1 MGFPGGSV
9 VKNLPADAE
18 DVGVIPG
25 SRWST
30 GRGSHSRVLVW
41 RISWTG
47 EPGRLSPR
55 VSKEL
60 DMTLFFGF
68 FSITGYYK
76 TLSVV
81 PRAYSRPLL
90 SILHIIM
97 CIHWSPCIPLL
108 HPCIPFGDH
117 EFVFCNWVCFCFVN
131 KFIYI
136 ILFRSHISVASHG
149 ICLSPSMII
158 SGSICV
164 ATSGVILFALV
175 ALSAWTL
182 LGAWHEGCKA
192 LLEESSS
199 EDRQRHAWASQEVC
213 QLMDARFRED
223 RLWTCPHDIWESPDG
238 RSAGQCPQ
246 APGWERPGRGS
257 DIKDFLGCP
266 FVSCL
271 WSLQESLHMLKLREL
286 KVRHFTVGKY
296 KIQIIRKIRL
306 IIFHFLEVI
315 LLVIQFVED

>member
-1 MGFPGGSV
+1 MS
-9 VKNLPADAE
+9 A
-18 DVGVIPG
+18 IPG
-25 SRWST
+25 SRWSA

-41 RISWTG
+41 RIPWTG

-90 SILHIIM
+90 SILHMIM

-158 SGSICV
+158 SGSIRV
-164 ATSGVILFALV
+164 AASGMILFALV

-182 LGAWHEGCKA
+182 LGTWHEGCKA

-199 EDRQRHAWASQEVC
+199 EDRQQHAWASQEVC

-223 RLWTCPHDIWESPDG
+223 RLCEHVHMTSEKAQM
-238 RSAGQCPQ
+238 AGVQ
-246 APGWERPGRGS
+246 ASVPRPWAGRGS
-257 DIKDFLGCP
+257 DFKEFLGCP

-286 KVRHFTVGKY
+286 KVRPFTVGKY

-306 IIFHFLEVI
+306 IIFRFLEVI
-315 LLVIQFVED
+315 VLVIQFVEN